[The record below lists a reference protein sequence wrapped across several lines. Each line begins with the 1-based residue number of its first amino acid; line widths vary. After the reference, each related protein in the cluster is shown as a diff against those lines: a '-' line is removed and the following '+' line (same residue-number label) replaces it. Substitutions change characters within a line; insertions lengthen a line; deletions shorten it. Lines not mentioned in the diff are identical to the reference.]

1 MYWLILFFVFIFL
14 LTISQKIT
22 SGTIV
27 HHKTEVK
34 EDWDKRLDYDTL
46 ESICQSCHNKEHKKA
61 YNRKRL

>member
-1 MYWLILFFVFIFL
+1 
-14 LTISQKIT
+14 
-22 SGTIV
+22 
-27 HHKTEVK
+27 VK

>member
-1 MYWLILFFVFIFL
+1 M
-14 LTISQKIT
+14 
-22 SGTIV
+22 V

-61 YNRKRL
+61 YNLKRL